1 MIGSDQLAA
10 ELGYLPVTLAQA
22 AAYMADQD
30 MTCADY
36 HALFT
41 SRRRTLLELAP
52 DSMPDD
58 YTRPVAVTLSLS
70 VGVADQLAPVGLA
83 RPLLT
88 LLALLDPNG
97 IPFDFITTGIPFDFI
112 TTPAVRD
119 YLANCGTTRN
129 GMEKVD
135 VEHARSALASLYR
148 LNLANTTQDDAWRVI
163 RVHALVLQ

>member
-97 IPFDFITTGIPFDFI
+97 IPFDFITT
-112 TTPAVRD
+112 PAVRD